1 MKLKKP
7 KFWDYK
13 EPHIYSYLLLPFSI
27 ILKLISKIN
36 LKSKP
41 KSTNPMI
48 KTICVGN
55 IYVGGTGKTS
65 LAIKIKEILEKQ
77 NIKVCFIK
85 KFYSNQI
92 DEQKLLNKNGQLFTS
107 KKRITALDEAILQGY
122 QVAIF
127 DDGLQDASI
136 KYDLEIVCFNNLNW
150 IGNGLTLPS
159 GPLREDINN
168 LKLYNNLFLN
178 GNEEPLNEIKN
189 QIKKINPKIDINQG
203 KYVPLN
209 IENFNKEESYLVF
222 SGIGNHK
229 TFINMLKNSDFK
241 IIDDLEYPD
250 HYQYSIK
257 DFYEIIN
264 KAKKYNAKIITTEKD
279 YSRLDS
285 FDKTEILF
293 IKSALEILDEKKLTQ
308 TLIALNEKN

>member
-41 KSTNPMI
+41 KLTNPMI

-55 IYVGGTGKTS
+55 IYIGGTGKTS

-178 GNEEPLNEIKN
+178 GNEEPLIEIKN
-189 QIKKINPKIDINQG
+189 KIRKINPKIDINQG

-308 TLIALNEKN
+308 TLIGLNEKN